1 VCYNGNIGSY
11 KADCSDIPDL
21 VPILAVL
28 GAFGSGE
35 SVIYN
40 AKRLKIKESN
50 RLETTAALLNNLG
63 GDVEVTDDGLIIRPT
78 GSMHDGVVDSFGDH
92 RIVMAAAIAA
102 LRIDGE
108 MIIKGAES
116 AEKSYPDFFKD
127 YKQLGGNANVIVL
140 E

>member
-1 VCYNGNIGSY
+1 
-11 KADCSDIPDL
+11 
-21 VPILAVL
+21 
-28 GAFGSGE
+28 
-35 SVIYN
+35 
-40 AKRLKIKESN
+40 
-50 RLETTAALLNNLG
+50 
-63 GDVEVTDDGLIIRPT
+63 
-78 GSMHDGVVDSFGDH
+78 MHGGVVDSFGDH

-102 LRIDGE
+102 SRIDGE